1 MKTLLANFLLHAG
14 RSSSKQGHFAKN
26 DSLLV
31 GNTFPKPNECS
42 AGAAVVGTLLYSLL
56 DLVMQVNDSY
66 MDIRYQPTE
75 TEATMPEDW
84 KTNYFPSYIPDGY
97 TLAQHVSDENFGFLE
112 YRNEQ
117 GERMEIHIGGKGAGI
132 NLNSK
137 GAEIDH
143 VSLHNT
149 VATVLYQSG
158 GSVDLVWSYGDQFF
172 VVEACDY
179 ETAYAV
185 AQGLKIIWK

>member
-42 AGAAVVGTLLYSLL
+42 AGAAVVGTLLYSFL

-149 VATVLYQSG
+149 VATVLYQSS
-158 GSVDLVWSYGDQFF
+158 GSVDLVWSYGDQYF

-179 ETAYAV
+179 ATAYAV

>member
-158 GSVDLVWSYGDQFF
+158 GSVDLVWSYGDQYF

>member
-1 MKTLLANFLLHAG
+1 
-14 RSSSKQGHFAKN
+14 
-26 DSLLV
+26 
-31 GNTFPKPNECS
+31 
-42 AGAAVVGTLLYSLL
+42 
-56 DLVMQVNDSY
+56 
-66 MDIRYQPTE
+66 
-75 TEATMPEDW
+75 
-84 KTNYFPSYIPDGY
+84 
-97 TLAQHVSDENFGFLE
+97 
-112 YRNEQ
+112 
-117 GERMEIHIGGKGAGI
+117 MEIHIGGKGAGI

-149 VATVLYQSG
+149 VATVLYQAS
-158 GSVDLVWSYGDQFF
+158 GSVDFVWSYGDQYF

>member
-97 TLAQHVSDENFGFLE
+97 TLAQYVSDENFGFLE

-143 VSLHNT
+143 VSLYNT
-149 VATVLYQSG
+149 VATVLYQSS
-158 GSVDLVWSYGDQFF
+158 GSVDLVWSYGDQYF

-179 ETAYAV
+179 ATAYAV

>member
-1 MKTLLANFLLHAG
+1 MVV
-14 RSSSKQGHFAKN
+14 
-26 DSLLV
+26 LV
-31 GNTFPKPNECS
+31 LNMALTI
-42 AGAAVVGTLLYSLL
+42 VVASTGKVQVRFL

-97 TLAQHVSDENFGFLE
+97 TLAQYVSDENFGFLE

-149 VATVLYQSG
+149 VATVLYQAS
-158 GSVDLVWSYGDQFF
+158 GSVDLVWSYGDQYF

-179 ETAYAV
+179 AIAYAV